1 MIDPRTITS
10 ADWPSLA
17 NLVTLLWVMVVCN
30 VGFATFLLLSHAV
43 APSLMATGHLKPAL
57 AKLRPVLYLAGFVCL
72 AVTALAVLNWVGGLS
87 VVYSIYPR
95 RLF

>member
-1 MIDPRTITS
+1 MLDPRTITS

-17 NLVTLLWVMVVCN
+17 GLVSLLWVVVVFN

-43 APSLMATGHLKPAL
+43 APSLMATGHLKPGL
-57 AKLRPVLYLAGFVCL
+57 AKLRPLLYLAGFVCL
-72 AVTALAVLNWVGGLS
+72 AVTVFAVINWITGLS